1 MSDKYSDNLPRFGR
15 NRYRREDQ
23 GVARFDEFIR
33 RARRL
38 RSQPRS
44 RPGLKIFAMAVII
57 AGLAYGVTE
66 RKNMLRLLGSQDKGI
81 ETVLPLSVSLHPPM
95 AWSQAEVDAT
105 VVRVRP
111 KVGKC
116 ISGWPASAAGR
127 GETYRV
133 EIVLTRDGPVEASM
147 SGAAS
152 VPPMV
157 SRCVGEVLGNARW
170 PAPKWLRKVRFETVP
185 VVPSAG

>member
-1 MSDKYSDNLPRFGR
+1 MSDKYSDRLPRFGR

-57 AGLAYGVTE
+57 GGLAYGVTE
-66 RKNMLRLLGSQDKGI
+66 RKNMLRLLGGEETGLK
-81 ETVLPLSVSLHPPM
+81 TVLPLSVSLHPP
-95 AWSQAEVDAT
+95 AEWSQAEVDAN
-105 VVRVRP
+105 VVRLRP
-111 KVGKC
+111 DVGKC
-116 ISGWPASAAGR
+116 MARWPDAVPG
-127 GETYRV
+127 GGQTYRV

-147 SGAAS
+147 RGPAPVPAA
-152 VPPMV
+152 V
-157 SRCVGEVLGNARW
+157 SRCVGEVLGQAKW
-170 PAPKWLRKVRFETVP
+170 PAPKWLRKVRFETIP
-185 VVPSAG
+185 VVPAG